1 MRQYSRQRCWVCK
14 GYFEGRT
21 RSSKATSLGK
31 PLEDLFVRTGK
42 RCDRKITHLRIP
54 WIYPWGVSQLVLSS
68 IGEIGNNCFDHNLG
82 FWQDEPGCLFI
93 REEKFCV
100 IADRGQGIKRSLQKV
115 YELTKD
121 DTNYISVAFHKVITG
136 RAPEKRGNVL
146 KFTRKNLLHC
156 QVNLFCYSDGETFIQ
171 GNAMLAPPLKIQ
183 SIKGSGTF
191 SLLYWWEYENWNKK
205 VRHSFD
211 L

>member
-1 MRQYSRQRCWVCK
+1 MSYENAEKITDWFDRGSPSLFCNGNFCK
-14 GYFEGRT
+14 T
-21 RSSKATSLGK
+21 RSEFNGRLLSYEQ
-31 PLEDLFVRTGK
+31 PLNSHFSNDCL
-42 RCDRKITHLRIP
+42 
-54 WIYPWGVSQLVLSS
+54 YLVLSS

-136 RAPEKRGNVL
+136 RAPEKRGNGL

-191 SLLYWWEYENWNKK
+191 SLLYW
-205 VRHSFD
+205 
-211 L
+211 